1 MVGINLKYFVSPFNK
16 EVDLNFPKNI
26 TIYDTTLRDGE
37 QTPGVCLRTPE
48 KLKIAKKLDE
58 LKIHQIEAG
67 FPIVSN
73 EEKRSVK
80 AIVNEDLNAEIIV
93 LSRTKKEDIDI
104 ALDCDVDGIITFMG
118 TSDIHLEHKLKLS
131 RDQALNVCMKS
142 IEYAKDHGIFVA
154 FSAEDA
160 TRTDL
165 DFLKRIYKK
174 AEDYGV
180 DRIHIADTVG
190 AINPYGMDFLVKE
203 LRSHLKTDIAMHCHN
218 DFGLALSNSIAG
230 LLAGGN
236 AISTTINGIGERAG
250 NASLEELVM
259 ALLIVYGVDLGFNI
273 KVFYELSK
281 IVEELTH
288 MQIPANKPIVGK
300 NVFRHES
307 GIHVDAVIE
316 EPLTYEPFLPEL
328 IGHHRRIVL
337 GKHSGCR
344 AVKAKLQECGIEVTR
359 DELCKIVE
367 QVKMQREE
375 GKYINDELFNKIVKS
390 VRGPVD
396 F

>member
-1 MVGINLKYFVSPFNK
+1 LKYFVSPFNK
-16 EVDLNFPKNI
+16 EVNLEFPKNI

-48 KLKIAKKLDE
+48 KLKIAQKLDE

-80 AIVNEDLNAEIIV
+80 AIVNENLNADIIV
-93 LSRTKKEDIDI
+93 LSRTKKEDIDV

-118 TSDIHLEHKLKLS
+118 TSDIHLQHKLKLS
-131 RDQALNVCMKS
+131 KDQALNVCMKS

-174 AEDYGV
+174 AENYGV

-190 AINPYGMDFLVKE
+190 AINPYGMDFLVRE
-203 LRSHLKTDIAMHCHN
+203 LRSHLKVDIAMHCHN

-236 AISTTINGIGERAG
+236 AISTTVNGIGERAG
-250 NASLEELVM
+250 NTSLEELIM
-259 ALLIVYGVDLGFNI
+259 ALLMVYGVDLGFNI

-281 IVEELTH
+281 LVEELTH
-288 MQIPANKPIVGK
+288 MKIPDNKPIVGR

-359 DELCKIVE
+359 DELCEIVE

-375 GKYINDELFNKIVKS
+375 GKYINDKLFNKIVKS
-390 VRGPVD
+390 IRGPVD